1 MNTNEQKNYTIKE
14 MPIEER
20 PREKLISYGE
30 SRLSNSE
37 LIAILLGSG
46 IKGRTALELA
56 ADLLYKTGG
65 LNHLSDQSINELSLV
80 KGIGTSRAARLI
92 AAFEIGRRVVD
103 FTPGDK
109 VLFKSPVQVADYLRP
124 RLSSLKQEVFL
135 AVMLDI
141 KSQVIKIEE
150 ISRGGL
156 SRSIVHPREVFKAAV
171 KASAAG
177 IIVGHNHPSG
187 NPSPSPEDINITKK
201 LIEAGDIMGIKLLD
215 HIIIGDNKYLSLR
228 EEGLIEWDKT

>member
-1 MNTNEQKNYTIKE
+1 MRIKKQKNYTIKE

-30 SRLSNSE
+30 SRLSNSD

-56 ADLLYKTGG
+56 ADLLYQTGG
-65 LNHLSDQSINELSLV
+65 INHLSDRSINELLLV
-80 KGIGTSRAARLI
+80 KGIGTSKAARLV
-92 AAFEIGRRVVD
+92 AAFEIGRRAVD
-103 FTPGDK
+103 FSPGDK
-109 VLFKSPVQVADYLRP
+109 VKFNSPDQVADYLRP

-135 AVMLDI
+135 AVMLDV

-150 ISRGGL
+150 ISRGSL

-187 NPSPSPEDINITKK
+187 NPNPSSEDIQVTKK
-201 LIEAGDIMGIKLLD
+201 LIEAGEIMGINLLD
-215 HIIIGDNKYLSLR
+215 HVIIGENKYLSLR
-228 EEGLIEWDKT
+228 EEGIIKWD

>member
-1 MNTNEQKNYTIKE
+1 MNTNTEKSYTIKE

-20 PREKLISYGE
+20 PREKLISYGK

-65 LNHLSDQSINELSLV
+65 INHLSDQSISELSLV
-80 KGIGTSRAARLI
+80 KGIGSSKAARLV
-92 AAFEIGRRVVD
+92 AAFEVGRRVAD

-109 VLFKSPVQVADYLRP
+109 VLLNSPVQVADYLRP

-150 ISRGGL
+150 ISRGSL

-187 NPSPSPEDINITKK
+187 NPAPSPEDLHITRK
-201 LIEAGDIMGIKLLD
+201 LIEAGEIMGIKLLD
-215 HIIIGDNKYLSLR
+215 HIIIGENKYLSLR